1 MGMQTETLKERPH
14 EEEMALFFISP
25 EQWYVCP
32 VCGNEGEKADLMMFG
47 RRCCREFIMEFDE
60 AI

>member
-1 MGMQTETLKERPH
+1 MDTLTETLKERPL
-14 EEEMALFFISP
+14 EEEINLFFISP
-25 EQWYVCP
+25 ELWYVCP
-32 VCGNEGEKADLMMFG
+32 VCGYEGQKDDLMMFG